1 MRRIGMIWAVSMTMA
16 GCGGIREGSEVTI
29 RHHPSAYKEPSEA
42 GRTRVVDVTP
52 GYHRREGRARVVAV
66 HLDTERYMRV
76 AAKEAVSLDGGTP
89 VRVLKVEGDMAQV
102 AVLAGEHSGLALW
115 VARDDL
121 ERK

>member
-1 MRRIGMIWAVSMTMA
+1 MRRIGMIWAALVVV
-16 GCGGIREGSEVTI
+16 GCGEIREGSEATI
-29 RHHPSAYKEPSEA
+29 RHHPSAYADPSDS

-52 GYHRREGRARVVAV
+52 AYHRREGRERVYKVL
-66 HLDTERYMRV
+66 LDAEKYGKV
-76 AAKEAVSLDGGTP
+76 SEKEAVSLDGGTP